1 MSEQQISE
9 RSRRFYS
16 RMEAELSSG
25 DFDFPTSM
33 ELCVRIK
40 RVLDDPLSGIDEV
53 SRLIS
58 VEPLLAAHVVRLAN
72 SAMYRRG
79 DRPIADVRNA
89 VLLVGTAAIR
99 PMALALVARQITQSV
114 DARVRVEAN
123 QLWRHTIEVAAL
135 TWAIA
140 ADVPGVSPD
149 QALYAGLV
157 HKLGSFY
164 LLARVSDFPEL
175 IAEEGELA
183 DLIRYWNPRIS
194 RDVLIALGTPEGV
207 ADAVEEAEL
216 YFEGWPPRSLSDVLY
231 IGVVSAETPDPFE
244 DLGGISRDALTDE
257 ALGRID
263 AEQLQAMLSRASA
276 RHAEALATLRG

>member
-9 RSRRFYS
+9 RGMRFYS
-16 RMEAELSSG
+16 RMEAELASG
-25 DFDFPTSM
+25 DLDFPTCM
-33 ELCVRIK
+33 ELCLRIK
-40 RVLDDPLSGIDEV
+40 RVLDDPLCGIDEV

-58 VEPLLAAHVVRLAN
+58 VEPLLAAHVVRMAN
-72 SAMYRRG
+72 SPLYHRG
-79 DRPIADVRNA
+79 GKPIADVRSG
-89 VLLVGTAAIR
+89 VLRVGTAAIR

-114 DARVRVEAN
+114 DRRVRAEAD

-135 TWAIA
+135 SWAIA
-140 ADVPGVSPD
+140 VDVFGVLPD

-164 LLARVSDFPEL
+164 LLARASEFPEL
-175 IAEEGELA
+175 IAEDSELA

-194 RDVLIALGTPEGV
+194 REVLMALGTPESV

-231 IGVVSAETPDPFE
+231 IGVVCAETQDPFE
-244 DLGGISRDALTDE
+244 DLGGISRAALTEE

-263 AEQLQAMLSRASA
+263 GEQLRATLTRASG

>member
-16 RMEAELSSG
+16 RMEAELASG
-25 DFDFPTSM
+25 DLDFPTSM

-72 SAMYRRG
+72 SAMYHRG
-79 DRPIADVRNA
+79 DRPIADVRSA
-89 VLLVGTAAIR
+89 VLLVGPAAIR

>member
-1 MSEQQISE
+1 MSEQHISE
-9 RSRRFYS
+9 RSRRFYR
-16 RMEAELSSG
+16 RMEAELASG
-25 DFDFPTSM
+25 DLDFPTSM